1 MSDPIIVV
9 YTPPEAGL
17 PYLAVSIDPGGK
29 VSATC
34 HKTFDEAEAAVV
46 KTTANVHKELGSD

>member
-1 MSDPIIVV
+1 MSEPIIAV

-17 PYLAVSIDPGGK
+17 PYLAVTIDPGGK

-34 HKTFDEAEAAVV
+34 HKTFDEAEAAVL
-46 KTTANVHKELGSD
+46 KTTAQAHRELGSD